1 MLYPQKLFHCPLYMS
16 HYSLPVIFFSLK
28 VFNELVHRT
37 IVLFIVYRF
46 FSKSYYTHKGNS
58 PALKRQYVIS
68 LLHSQ
73 DQFTILEE
81 RESHNVT

>member
-1 MLYPQKLFHCPLYMS
+1 MS